1 MIPAKKRPAKVTEP
15 APSTHMAQTPIL
27 EIGAGAFKDK
37 CLQLLDQVRGRTVEV
52 LVTKHGVPVA
62 RLVAPNQALP
72 SAFGF
77 LRGTVSETGDIVA
90 PDFAA
95 WEEGD

>member
-1 MIPAKKRPAKVTEP
+1 MTPTKKRAAKVSEP
-15 APSTHMAQTPIL
+15 APSTFMAQTPVL

-37 CLQLLDQVRGRTVEV
+37 CLQLLDQVRGRAVEV
-52 LVTKHGVPVA
+52 LVTKHGEPVA

-77 LRGTVSETGDIVA
+77 LRGTVSESGDIVA
-90 PDFAA
+90 PDFSA
-95 WEEGD
+95 WEEME

>member
-1 MIPAKKRPAKVTEP
+1 MPPNKKRPGVVSEP
-15 APSTHMAQTPIL
+15 AASTYIANTPVL

-37 CLQLLDQVRGRTVEV
+37 CLQLLDQVRGRAVEV
-52 LVTKHGVPVA
+52 LVTKHGEPVA
-62 RLVAPNQALP
+62 RLVAPVQTLP

-90 PDFAA
+90 PDFDA
-95 WEEGD
+95 WEQAD